1 MATVLIV
8 EDDPANILVFSKIL
22 KKRAGLD
29 VHATEDVEEVLRFAQ
44 GGKVDLILMDVGLS
58 RSTYQGKSIDG
69 IKLTQILKADAEMA
83 KLPIILV
90 TAHAMRGDRE
100 NFLSQSGA
108 DDYISKPVVDQ
119 QAFVDKILSLLPSS

>member
-22 KKRAGLD
+22 KKRAGLE
-29 VHATEDVEEVLRFAQ
+29 VKSTEDVDEILRLASS
-44 GGKVDLILMDVGLS
+44 GAVDLILMDVALS

-69 IKLTQILKADAEMA
+69 IKITQMLKANAA
-83 KLPIILV
+83 LSRLPIILV

-119 QAFVDKILSLLPSS
+119 QAFVDKILGLLT

>member
-29 VHATEDVEEVLRFAQ
+29 VQATEDVEEVLRSVQ
-44 GGKVDLILMDVGLS
+44 SSQVDLILMDVGLS
-58 RSTYQGKSIDG
+58 RSSYQGKSIDG
-69 IKLTQILKADAEMA
+69 IKLTQIIKADANTA
-83 KLPIILV
+83 KIPIILV

-100 NFLSQSGA
+100 SFLSQSGA
-108 DDYISKPVVDQ
+108 NDYISKPVVDQ
-119 QAFVDKILSLLPSS
+119 QAFVDKILSLLPSR